1 MTTKKVNSKGKMIE
15 ELEIDT
21 DSDTR
26 GPFQSPKPVSPK
38 RNIILEKKEPPLSN
52 EESPQKINMDAIEE
66 LIAWSTYYLNYKK
79 NNRKL
84 SHIYF

>member
-15 ELEIDT
+15 ELEADT
-21 DSDTR
+21 EIR
-26 GPFQSPKPVSPK
+26 APFQSPKPVSPK
-38 RNIILEKKEPPLSN
+38 RKIMLEKAEPKVDPSSN
-52 EESPQKINMDAIEE
+52 NINIDAIEE
-66 LIAWSTYYLNYKK
+66 VIAWSTYYLNCKK

>member
-15 ELEIDT
+15 ELEVETEI
-21 DSDTR
+21 R
-26 GPFQSPKPVSPK
+26 APFQSPKPVCPK
-38 RNIILEKKEPPLSN
+38 RKIMLEKAEPKVDPSSN
-52 EESPQKINMDAIEE
+52 NINIDAIEE
-66 LIAWSTYYLNYKK
+66 VIAWSTYYLNCKK